1 MRSLGWNGRR
11 IIVQA
16 LAFVLL
22 LIIPLLNFHL
32 NWNFFQGWYQSIG
45 IGDLWIVSPLEGL
58 ESILVSRQLFG
69 PLVVGLLIP
78 ILVAITMGRLFCG
91 WICPIHFLSE
101 CSERLAMVV
110 SKKAKPKERWLV
122 FRQLIFVALT
132 LEILITLVLGAPL
145 FVIFS
150 PPGLVGR
157 ELMMLVFF
165 KTLAI
170 EGIIIIVVLLL
181 NYISR
186 RFFCRY
192 LCPLGGLLG
201 ALGVKRRLQVVNLHG
216 GCVACRK
223 CERSCPLGL
232 YAGEGEGMSVYC
244 WSCGT
249 CIDACPNNQLTFT
262 FRLQHPGRENI
273 SVIES

>member
-1 MRSLGWNGRR
+1 MKSMGWNGRR
-11 IIVQA
+11 LIVQGMA
-16 LAFVLL
+16 LALL
-22 LIIPLLNFHL
+22 LVIPLLNFHL
-32 NWNFFQGWYQSIG
+32 NWNFLQGWYQSIG

-69 PLVVGLLIP
+69 PLVVSLLIP
-78 ILVAITMGRLFCG
+78 VCIALTMGRLFCG
-91 WICPIHFLSE
+91 WVCPIHFLSD
-101 CSERLAMVV
+101 CNERLAGLF
-110 SKKAKPKERWLV
+110 SKTTKPKVRWRL
-122 FRQLIFVALT
+122 FR
-132 LEILITLVLGAPL
+132 EILFVVLAIEVLLTLVLGAPL

-165 KTLAI
+165 KTLAL
-170 EGIIIIVVLLL
+170 EGMVILVVLLL

-201 ALGVKRRLQVVNLHG
+201 LMGVRRRLRVINRHG
-216 GCVACRK
+216 GCVSCGK

-232 YAGEGEGMSVYC
+232 YAGEGEGESVYC

-262 FRLQHPGRENI
+262 FHPRRKDEI
-273 SVIES
+273 IPTLPE